1 MKLCLDEL
9 IGLDVH
15 ELALRDDQDGSLLGH
30 SLELGSF
37 LSSLSGR
44 LSLLAGLDGGA
55 SLADALEGLGRVDQ
69 NQYMR
74 STRTIVD
81 HLQQE

>member
-15 ELALRDDQDGSLLGH
+15 ELALRDDQDGSLLGD

-55 SLADALEGLGRVDQ
+55 SLADALEGLGRVFQDQ
-69 NQYMR
+69 YRR
-74 STRTIVD
+74 SARTMD